1 MRTFEKLPA
10 GYLVIDDTTISKR
23 FAASIENLSF
33 VFDTKLG
40 KSILGLQLVLIIWSN
55 GEVAIPLA
63 LRVYQKNTGKTK
75 IDLACE
81 LIEHAKKLGIK
92 PEFITFDCWY
102 AAEQLLKLIDSYGWT
117 FVTRLKNNRKLNG
130 IPLREAKRNPYW
142 MMTGKLAGGQKV
154 LVVRNGKRYFA
165 TNDLAL
171 SREEVISR
179 YKLRWVIETVF
190 RMLHSKLGLDKCQG
204 RKITAQTAHF
214 HLCLMAYLV
223 LEKESYFQ
231 KKSVYKIKRQCSF
244 NFQYAES
251 ILNKLNFQGA

>member
-1 MRTFEKLPA
+1 MKTLPLNTLNYVKGLMCIFENASCVVLSLINKCSHDSLTRVLSDKGLCWQTLLTNLIMRTFEKLRV

-102 AAEQLLKLIDSYGWT
+102 AAEKFLLT
-117 FVTRLKNNRKLNG
+117 
-130 IPLREAKRNPYW
+130 
-142 MMTGKLAGGQKV
+142 
-154 LVVRNGKRYFA
+154 
-165 TNDLAL
+165 
-171 SREEVISR
+171 
-179 YKLRWVIETVF
+179 
-190 RMLHSKLGLDKCQG
+190 
-204 RKITAQTAHF
+204 
-214 HLCLMAYLV
+214 
-223 LEKESYFQ
+223 
-231 KKSVYKIKRQCSF
+231 
-244 NFQYAES
+244 
-251 ILNKLNFQGA
+251 KLNFQGA